1 MQNSS
6 GFFFQLPHNCIPI
19 AQLPAALREA
29 KQAWLSCVSV
39 AAIFSSDVED
49 GDLVRPMS
57 ESAEALPDNVAEWKD
72 AVWVPVKRLLNAEEN
87 TFDSTIPAFWGIA
100 FKQAGRVLFGPTV
113 QHSSFGWH
121 TGDVLYADKRGK
133 LTTTNTGVLVG
144 FCVAPGAIYIGSS
157 ASESEISIQGM
168 QEKITALDSFT
179 QGLETR
185 VTALGLR
192 DEELASFIAE
202 NVRQI
207 NMLWNREILEAP
219 DIPRIV
225 YTLEEVEKAP
235 QDGMYL
241 VPGMGSPST
250 EEADISNRQV
260 LAVGAAVP
268 RALGSRF
275 ADIINVKDFGAVG
288 DGATDDTQSIKAAI
302 AALKTRKV
310 LVTPPNSATAGPTLF
325 FPFGVYLISETLS
338 IEWCQRVGVYLDGAT
353 IRATASMDAMLY
365 VNNNW
370 MEGNTIS
377 GGCWDMA
384 RLAKKGVHI
393 TKLNRSVCADNIKI
407 KNVGDGGVGL
417 YLGTVGEDSG
427 DGQSF
432 RITNVVI
439 DDWIANDSD
448 ENGNLLY
455 DAIGML
461 VAVNDC
467 HFNNLVIGCCST
479 GIKITGGGHT
489 FSGVHVWQGMT
500 PPEHSR
506 WNSFVGVMDL
516 AGDNEWDNFYSDNN
530 AVGYYIKNNAQVAIG
545 NFQWSRREGTPSEP
559 AKILS
564 YGYHSY
570 VNIDYLFVRWARL
583 YSDAMNIVAYNRDSL
598 TSHLLIQDN
607 ATITIK
613 HTIRNTAPF
622 KLIDPAFD
630 EINNPMQAIAN
641 TQGENLADGYYLLG
655 YIATY
660 GTGSCKFSV
669 GVANAVAD
677 IEFTRSGQTVR
688 LECIP
693 KIGGALATTS
703 FAVGVREDD
712 SMYNNFPYYPV
723 YLKKSTGAAVFSN
736 IRVRCESRTPSWAF
750 YKVAANSCASVM
762 VSSPSIL
769 VEKTFSNT

>member
-1 MQNSS
+1 MKVIINPYHKSVTIDGVEVVQKFINFPDALNHLASIS
-6 GFFFQLPHNCIPI
+6 CDYDRDSQTITDVQDVHRYVSHAIEKQYYYKHLPEFVDWFYAEQQ
-19 AQLPAALREA
+19 AQLDNAISVEQQITAANIAAQNAATSAEKAKLEAEEA
-29 KQAWLSCVSV
+29 KKTNQNTQQAVDNAV
-39 AAIFSSDVED
+39 AKLTQAGST
-49 GDLVRPMS
+49 L
-57 ESAEALPDNVAEWKD
+57 
-72 AVWVPVKRLLNAEEN
+72 PVKSDG
-87 TFDSTIPAFWGIA
+87 TDIA
-100 FKQAGRVLFGPTV
+100 RT
-113 QHSSFGWH
+113 
-121 TGDVLYADKRGK
+121 
-133 LTTTNTGVLVG
+133 
-144 FCVAPGAIYIGSS
+144 
-157 ASESEISIQGM
+157 
-168 QEKITALDSFT
+168 
-179 QGLETR
+179 
-185 VTALGLR
+185 LG
-192 DEELASFIAE
+192 E
-202 NVRQI
+202 
-207 NMLWNREILEAP
+207 
-219 DIPRIV
+219 
-225 YTLEEVEKAP
+225 
-235 QDGMYL
+235 
-241 VPGMGSPST
+241 
-250 EEADISNRQV
+250 
-260 LAVGAAVP
+260 
-268 RALGSRF
+268 RF
-275 ADIINVKDFGAVG
+275 ADVINVKDFGAKG
-288 DGATDDTQSIKAAI
+288 DGVTDDTAAI
-302 AALKTRKV
+302 QAAITEMKTHRAIA
-310 LVTPPNSATAGPTLF
+310 TPPDGTTAGPTLF
-325 FPFGVYLISETLS
+325 FPFGVYLISEALR

-393 TKLNRSVCADNIKI
+393 TKLNRSVCVDNIKI

-500 PPEHSR
+500 PPEHAR

-516 AGDNEWDNFYSDNN
+516 AGDNEWDNYYSDNN

-545 NFQWSRREGTPSEP
+545 NFQWSRYNGTPTEP

-570 VNIDYLFVRWARL
+570 VNIDYLFVRWTRL
-583 YSDAMNIVAYNRDSL
+583 YNDAMNIVAYNRDSL
-598 TSHLLIQDN
+598 TSHLLIPDN
-607 ATITIK
+607 ASITIK

-641 TQGENLADGYYLLG
+641 TLGENLADGYYLLG

-669 GVANAVAD
+669 GVSNAVAD

-688 LECIP
+688 LECSP

-712 SMYNNFPYYPV
+712 SLYNNFPYYPV
-723 YLKKSTGAAVFSN
+723 YLKKSTGATVFSN
-736 IRVRCESRTPSWAF
+736 IRVKCESRTPSWAF
-750 YKVAANSCASVM
+750 YKVAANSCASIM

-769 VEKTFSNT
+769 IEKTFNNE